1 MPLNVNDSDL
11 DPSMTS
17 FPEAKTGCTE
27 MTFGLIRFEITTT
40 LRRLQ
45 YIPPG
50 PRKCN
55 KFFGEMSL
63 EKKENWIK
71 ECHQR
76 LEDRYLKDCDMTV
89 PLYWVIAT
97 VSRLIMSKMWL
108 MAYHPF
114 QRIDGGST
122 LPQEIKDRLFTT
134 SLENVEYSLLLESE
148 ARTRKWGWLFRTYV
162 SSLWQKLA
170 VGCKLI
176 LSRFN
181 GMPSRSCSPN

>member
-1 MPLNVNDSDL
+1 
-11 DPSMTS
+11 
-17 FPEAKTGCTE
+17 
-27 MTFGLIRFEITTT
+27 MTFGLIRFEISST

-63 EKKENWIK
+63 EKKESWIK

-114 QRIDGGST
+114 QRLDGGSS

-162 SSLWQKLA
+162 RFSSPFSL
-170 VGCKLI
+170 
-176 LSRFN
+176 LSIHMINVFRFN
-181 GMPSRSCSPN
+181 GMPLHSCSQN